1 LEAFTS
7 LIQRGFTLTKAI
19 VDDPP
24 TVLTF
29 RASTVTVALIDS
41 LNIFRMPLAALGED
55 IGYVKLPMPDLDA
68 SREAWDVYCRRDV
81 DVLRQSIL
89 NYIHLLQEDDLGN
102 FQITL
107 AAQSLTAYRHRFMGH
122 PIFIDDNEKAC
133 LLARQGYMGGRT
145 EAFWYGPIPEA
156 IHVYDINSQYPSVMR
171 NEPMPTK
178 LRSIWSNV
186 SHAELADILHEGC
199 AVGEVFVASEAPY
212 FPKRWE
218 SRLIFPVG
226 RFWTT
231 LCSPELRRALDDN
244 RIIAI
249 GRIAV
254 YESAVIFQE
263 FVDYFYQRRM
273 EARER
278 GDGARG
284 LMYKLFMNSLYG
296 KFGQSGRVFEE
307 IGQSPDIAFTTWL
320 EKDMETGEV
329 YKVRQIATL
338 MQRMRNEGE
347 SSNSSPAIA
356 AHVTSAGRVLL
367 QRYIDSAKAENVYYC
382 DTDSLMVNAAGQTRL
397 EPFESANELGLL
409 KHEHS
414 VEHAEIWGAKDYV
427 LDGIAT
433 IKGVRKNA
441 ERIDANTFRQDTFRG
456 LKGMLRDGDHDR
468 MLIKR
473 TVKHLSR
480 VYNKGVISGV
490 GRIQPLH
497 FAEQESNRAG

>member
-1 LEAFTS
+1 
-7 LIQRGFTLTKAI
+7 
-19 VDDPP
+19 
-24 TVLTF
+24 
-29 RASTVTVALIDS
+29 
-41 LNIFRMPLAALGED
+41 MPLATLGED
-55 IGYVKLPMPDLDA
+55 IGYLKLPMPALDA
-68 SREAWDVYCRRDV
+68 PREAWDVYCKRDV

-89 NYIHLLQEDDLGN
+89 NYIGLLQEDDLGN

-171 NEPMPTK
+171 DEPMPTK
-178 LRSIWSNV
+178 LRSIWRNV

-218 SRLIFPVG
+218 SRLVFPVG

-254 YESAVIFQE
+254 YESAVIFQD
-263 FVDYFYQRRM
+263 FVDFFYERRM
-273 EARER
+273 EARAR
-278 GDGARG
+278 GDGARV

-382 DTDSLMVNAAGQTRL
+382 DTDSLMVNAAGQARL

-414 VEHAEIWGAKDYV
+414 VERAEIWGAKDYV
-427 LDGIAT
+427 LDGVAT

-480 VYNKGVISGV
+480 VYNKGIISGV
-490 GRIQPLH
+490 GRIQPLR